1 MQMGGMVRTFV
12 AIEVNAA
19 VQARSLQLI
28 ARMRSPEAHV
38 NWVERKNLH
47 VTLKFLGDV
56 PTLEMAAVCRTMVK
70 VASQIAPLEI
80 EIKGAGAF
88 PQVRRPRVVWLGVG
102 AGSEALL
109 ALHHAIDEALRPL
122 GHRGDSRPFKP
133 HLTLGYVRE
142 GSAMAGLTSSILE
155 AADFEAGLT
164 AVTEVLVMASH
175 PDVGGPRY
183 EVLAHCPLE
192 G

>member
-1 MQMGGMVRTFV
+1 MGGMIRTFV
-12 AIEVNAA
+12 AIEVGAA
-19 VQARSLQLI
+19 VQSRALQLI
-28 ARMRSPEAHV
+28 GRMRSTEMHV

-47 VTLKFLGDV
+47 LTLKFLGDV
-56 PTLEMAAVCRTMVK
+56 PTLEMPAVCRTVVK
-70 VASQIAPLEI
+70 VAAQIAPLEFA
-80 EIKGAGAF
+80 IKGAGAF

-102 AGSEALL
+102 EGSEPLR
-109 ALHHAIDEALRPL
+109 ALHQAIDEALRPL

-142 GSAMAGLTSSILE
+142 GSAMAGLTNSIVE
-155 AADFEAGLT
+155 AAEFEAGT
-164 AVTEVLVMASH
+164 SAVTEVVVMASH

-183 EVLAHCPLE
+183 EVLARCPLK